1 MSLTVY
7 CAGPITGGDYRSVL
21 SYFERTKQ
29 ALEGCGMDIV
39 ALHPMVGREHLLRS
53 DEAAESVVVDGGPIC
68 TPQAI
73 FQRDRWMIRR
83 SDVVYLNLAA
93 ADRVS
98 IGTCMELAIAN
109 TLGKH
114 TVLVMPEGSCHRHA
128 FVLAAADIIF
138 NSEDGALDYLVV
150 LAEGC

>member
-7 CAGPITGGDYRSVL
+7 CAAPITGGDYRSVFA
-21 SYFERTKQ
+21 YFENAKRV
-29 ALEGCGMDIV
+29 LESYGMDIRV
-39 ALHPMVGREHLLRS
+39 LHPMVGKEVLLREL
-53 DEAAESVVVDGGPIC
+53 EAAESVPDGGPVC

-73 FQRDRWMIRR
+73 FQRDRWMIRE
-83 SDVVYLNLAA
+83 SNVTYLNLAH
-93 ADRVS
+93 ADAVS
-98 IGTCMELAIAN
+98 IGCCMELAIAN

-114 TVLVMPEGSCHRHA
+114 TVLVMPEDSCHQHA

-138 NSEDGALDYLVV
+138 PSEDEALDYLTV